1 MEWNIKALLPLLAAL
16 LAVIEAMRRWIADVH
31 KSRLLKPKAFDL
43 PPVPEAASIYASP
56 AEDFDHYL
64 VGREVQIGALTRTV
78 QNRALVFVSGP
89 SGVGKSTLLKLGV
102 ARHLMQTGAWLPVYV
117 DVWGADWQEGPLQAL
132 TDALQVAVERGLG
145 SEARRRLALPGAVTI
160 DNVFVTLS
168 RLRPECGRRPALVFD
183 QIDDYLNRHGQK
195 LIDPADRTVLT
206 AGRLAR
212 ENTFWGEVCHLLSV
226 RAIHCVFAIRS
237 DAAAGLETFRFEEP
251 AVVPVYR
258 LSSSHVRSMID
269 HLANSSAVSRPE
281 NGFRQLVDR
290 LAADLEHS
298 GENPGVLPIQMRVV
312 LSGLVNLRRLTSAD
326 LRKAGGVEG
335 LEAASLERHL
345 RQAPGSRSLLLAL
358 LRQLV
363 HPEGGMEG
371 KTVAKTFAELA
382 AACHVP
388 EAALTLALQ
397 TLEREGVLRQR
408 WDPASG
414 EMWQLYHDY
423 LARAVALLERKE
435 HTWRIYLAE
444 KAEAFERSAGLER
457 YRALLS
463 PASLLRL
470 VWERL
475 RGRLSFKPYGG
486 YLAWSAPRLV
496 LNLWVLLAAGL
507 AYAASVYRN
516 EEAGQHL
523 ARSFDVQGGELE
535 GQEER
540 ALWGLAVAPPAVRKV
555 AIRDFLDSPI
565 GAQRFLQRRFEIAS
579 ALSGMDS
586 GLRKAFAAEIL
597 PAACYASPPEDEE
610 ILGACATF
618 MYHWEDSQETTS
630 RFVTA
635 ALQRQSRSPALA
647 WLANLRDRLETPVA
661 EQLTGQILATVAA
674 TGDEVDPR
682 SLYWAAG
689 LLAERLGPPWGLRT
703 AQHLLA
709 DMDRGRSFLP
719 SDDENAGPKLVKLAG
734 GLAGD
739 EATLLADQLMAALER
754 PVSDDDYLF
763 SDRERTTPYFA
774 QALGALAGRLELSQA
789 SSLVERCDR
798 LGARVGQTPRDLIR
812 FPRSLDLARARLA
825 VAAGQIE
832 ESALEPVLLER
843 LRFDVDYV
851 SSDVEDRLV
860 ETCTD
865 AVGIRKQPSRVFLE
879 AGAGKVLAALESSAD
894 IYGVPEL
901 AACLAQ
907 LRGGVDEAGLRRGAE
922 AVLRQARYL
931 ADPEV
936 QARMVGWMYRSR
948 LEEIG
953 KALGSMAEH
962 LSPAEARWAFPVIVR
977 MILEENSNEIDAM
990 GLPDIARRI
999 SRDEARGVID
1009 QILRHLELLQ
1019 GSRNGPA
1026 KQAVLGSGLAALTT
1040 TVGEDPALFR
1050 ATVRRIRPLSR
1061 PPCAAAAHL
1070 AARENLPE
1078 LIELLK
1084 WPTCAP
1090 YDETPLIRRIAEF
1103 HGADPDRFLKG
1114 DPSTAVHRTRFWSF
1128 VDWIEGQTDSNGLRF
1143 DLHRPPVSPF
1153 EGG

>member
-1 MEWNIKALLPLLAAL
+1 MDWNLKALLPLLAAL
-16 LAVIEAMRRWIADVH
+16 LAVIEALRRWIADAR
-31 KSRLLKPKAFDL
+31 KSRLLSPKAFDL
-43 PPVPEAASIYASP
+43 APIREAASIYASP
-56 AEDFDHYL
+56 AEGFDHDL

-78 QNRALVFVSGP
+78 RNRALVFVSGP

-102 ARHLMQTGAWLPVYV
+102 ARHLMQTGAWLPVYI

-145 SEARRRLALPGAVTI
+145 SEARRKLALPGAVTVE
-160 DNVFVTLS
+160 NVFATLS
-168 RLRPECGRRPALVFD
+168 QLRPECGRRPALLFD
-183 QIDDYLNRHGQK
+183 QMDDYLNRHGEK
-195 LIDPADRTVLT
+195 FVDPADRTVLT

-212 ENTFWGEVCHLLSV
+212 ENAFWREIRHLLSA
-226 RAIHCVFAIRS
+226 RTIHCVFAIRS

-269 HLANSSAVSRPE
+269 HLADGSAVSRPE
-281 NGFRQLVDR
+281 NGFRQLIDR

-312 LSGLVNLRRLTSAD
+312 LSGLVNLRRLTPAD

-363 HPEGGMEG
+363 HPKSGMEG
-371 KTVAKTFAELA
+371 KTVARTFAELA
-382 AACHVP
+382 AACHAP
-388 EAALTLALQ
+388 EAVLTLALQ
-397 TLEREGVLRQR
+397 ALEREGVLRRR

-414 EMWQLYHDY
+414 EIWQLYHDY
-423 LARAVALLERKE
+423 LARAVTLLERQE
-435 HTWRIYLAE
+435 RAWSLYLTE
-444 KAEAFERSAGLER
+444 KAEAFERADGLER
-457 YRALLS
+457 YRALLP

-475 RGRLSFKPYGG
+475 CGRLSFQPYGG
-486 YLAWSAPRLV
+486 YLAWSVPRLA
-496 LNLWVLLAAGL
+496 LNLWVLSAAGL
-507 AYAASVYRN
+507 AYAGFLYRV

-523 ARSFDVQGGELE
+523 ARSFDVQGIELE
-535 GQEER
+535 AQEER
-540 ALWGLAVAPPAVRKV
+540 ALWGLAVAPLAVREV
-555 AIRDFLDSPI
+555 ALRDFLDTPI
-565 GAQRFLQRRFEIAS
+565 GARRFLQRRFEIVS
-579 ALSGMDS
+579 ALQGMDP
-586 GLRKAFAAEIL
+586 GLRKAFAAEVL
-597 PAACYASPPEDEE
+597 PTACYASPPENED

-618 MYHWEDSQETTS
+618 MYHWEESQETTS

-635 ALQRQSRSPALA
+635 ILQRQSRSPALA
-647 WLANLRDRLETPVA
+647 WLANLGDRLETPVA
-661 EQLTGQILATVAA
+661 ERLAGQILATVAE

-703 AQHLLA
+703 AQRLLA
-709 DMDRGRSFLP
+709 DMDRRRLVRVE
-719 SDDENAGPKLVKLAG
+719 DENAGPKLVKLAG

-739 EATLLADQLMAALER
+739 EAAFLAAPLMAALER
-754 PVSDDDYLF
+754 PASNDDYLLR
-763 SDRERTTPYFA
+763 DGTPYFA
-774 QALGALAGRLELSQA
+774 QALGAVARQLDPSQA

-798 LGARVGQTPRDLIR
+798 LIARQGQAPRDSR
-812 FPRSLDLARARLA
+812 FPRSLALARARLA

-832 ESALEPVLLER
+832 ESALEPVLLEW
-843 LRFDVDYV
+843 LQFDVDHI
-851 SSDVEDRLV
+851 SDDIENRL
-860 ETCTD
+860 EGTCTD
-865 AVGIRKQPSRVFLE
+865 AASIRKQPSLAFLE
-879 AGAGKVLAALESSAD
+879 AGARKILASLERSDDVYAA
-894 IYGVPEL
+894 PEL

-907 LRGGVDEAGLRRGAE
+907 LRGGVDEAGLKRGAE
-922 AVLRQARYL
+922 AVLRQARHL
-931 ADPEV
+931 ATPEV
-936 QARMVGWMYRSR
+936 EAGMEGWWHRTMPG
-948 LEEIG
+948 EAG
-953 KALGSMAEH
+953 KALGSLAEY
-962 LSPAEARWAFPVIVR
+962 LSPAEARWALPGIVR
-977 MILEENSNEIDAM
+977 TILKDSGNEVDAIS
-990 GLPDIARRI
+990 LPDIARRI
-999 SRDEARGVID
+999 SRNEARGFIEPM
-1009 QILRHLELLQ
+1009 LRHLESLQ
-1019 GSRNGPA
+1019 GRRDGPA

-1084 WPTCAP
+1084 WPACAA
-1090 YDETPLIRRIAEF
+1090 YDKAPLIRRIAELK
-1103 HGADPDRFLKG
+1103 GIDPDRFLKSG
-1114 DPSTAVHRTRFWSF
+1114 PSTAVHRTPFWNF
-1128 VDWIEGQTDSNGLRF
+1128 VDWIESQTDSKGIRF